1 MQQPKKKL
9 FTMEEAVKK
18 RDSLDYES
26 RLKKQAA
33 YQSNDTERAMEL
45 MKRAGKDKEASDK
58 FRDGIKRTL
67 GKK

>member
-9 FTMEEAVKK
+9 FTMEEATKK

-26 RLKKQAA
+26 QLKKQAA

-45 MKRAGKDKEASDK
+45 MKRAAKDKEDSDK